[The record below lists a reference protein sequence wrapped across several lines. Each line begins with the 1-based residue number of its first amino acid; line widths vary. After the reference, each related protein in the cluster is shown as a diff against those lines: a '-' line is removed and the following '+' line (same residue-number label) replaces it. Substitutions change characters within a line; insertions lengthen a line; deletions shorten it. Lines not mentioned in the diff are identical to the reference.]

1 MALPRHILVALVED
15 KPGVLNRVS
24 GLFRRRGFNIAS
36 LAVGHSETPNLSRM
50 TIVVEG
56 GEGVRVQAIRQ
67 LRKVVGVMEVKDIT
81 ASQNVA
87 RELALIKLRAQSKDR
102 NDIMN
107 VVSIFR
113 ADIVDVDIETM
124 IIQATGDADKIE
136 ALHSMLMPFG
146 VLEMMRTG
154 EVAMARGSAG
164 RRGDGVEMAV
174 VYEDIGGV

>member
-36 LAVGHSETPNLSRM
+36 LAVGHSETPKLSRM
-50 TIVVEG
+50 TLVVEG
-56 GEGVRVQAIRQ
+56 GEGVRIQAARQ

-81 ASQNVA
+81 ATENVA
-87 RELALIKLRAQSKDR
+87 RELALIKLRALPKDR

-113 ADIVDVDIETM
+113 ADIIDVDIETM

-136 ALHSMLMPFG
+136 ALQSMLRPFG

-154 EVAMARGSAG
+154 EVAMARGAAG
-164 RRGDGVEMAV
+164 RRDNGVEEAI

>member
-36 LAVGHSETPNLSRM
+36 LAVGHSETPKLSRM
-50 TIVVEG
+50 TLVVEG
-56 GEGVRVQAIRQ
+56 GEGVRIQAARQ

-81 ASQNVA
+81 ATENVA
-87 RELALIKLRAQSKDR
+87 RELALIKLRALPKDR

-113 ADIVDVDIETM
+113 ADIIDVDIETM

-136 ALHSMLMPFG
+136 ALQSMLRPFG

-154 EVAMARGSAG
+154 EVAMARGAAG
-164 RRGDGVEMAV
+164 RRDNGVQEAI

>member
-1 MALPRHILVALVED
+1 MALVED

-36 LAVGHSETPNLSRM
+36 LAVGHSETPKLSRM

-56 GEGVRVQAIRQ
+56 GEGVRVQAARQ

-81 ASQNVA
+81 GSQTVG
-87 RELALIKLRAQSKDR
+87 RELALIKLRALARDR
-102 NDIMN
+102 NDIIN
-107 VVSIFR
+107 VVGIFR
-113 ADIVDVDIETM
+113 ADIIDVDVDTM
-124 IIQATGDADKIE
+124 VIQATGDADKIE
-136 ALHSMLMPFG
+136 ALHSMLLPFG

-154 EVAMARGSAG
+154 EVAMVRGVAG
-164 RRGDGVEMAV
+164 RCGDGVEEAV

>member
-1 MALPRHILVALVED
+1 MAQPRHILVALVED

-36 LAVGHSETPNLSRM
+36 LAVGHSETPRLSRM

-56 GEGVRVQAIRQ
+56 GEGVRVQAARQ

-81 ASQNVA
+81 GSQTVG
-87 RELALIKLRAQSKDR
+87 RELALIKLRALARDR
-102 NDIMN
+102 NDIIN
-107 VVSIFR
+107 VVGIFR
-113 ADIVDVDIETM
+113 ADIIDVDVDTM
-124 IIQATGDADKIE
+124 VIQATGDADKIE
-136 ALHSMLMPFG
+136 ALHSMLLPFG

-154 EVAMARGSAG
+154 EVAMVRGAAG
-164 RRGDGVEMAV
+164 RRGDGVEEAV